1 MHYWKIYGSKCQ
13 DWNLN
18 LTLTKYLYIAFKNL
32 LNYDLHVK
40 FQELRKN
47 NFKISFIPK
56 IIEKYISFIVKQ
68 SKKKKLINKKSI
80 YILHFINGL
89 IDNLVKNLE
98 ENSFLH
104 LS

>member
-1 MHYWKIYGSKCQ
+1 M
-13 DWNLN
+13 
-18 LTLTKYLYIAFKNL
+18 

-98 ENSFLH
+98 ENSFIH
-104 LS
+104 LSK